1 MNDNEFKT
9 FLINDLEIKNIDE
22 ILSKF
27 YKYEE
32 LLISWNEQFNLT
44 RILLHEEVLEKHF
57 VDSLYCLKY
66 FNFKDKKVADLGS
79 GAGFPGLAL
88 AIVLPN
94 NCFTLV
100 ESSKKKCLFLEKV
113 KSELKLE
120 NVTIINTRIEE
131 IGHKESFD
139 VVVARALTR
148 LNELLELAIPLL
160 KINGS
165 LIAYKNYDNEDEI
178 KFSQRALKILRSKII
193 QNIQYSLPSFKD
205 SRSLIEVKKE
215 DKTPSKYPRNYS
227 LIKSNPL

>member
-9 FLINDLEIKNIDE
+9 FLINELEINNIDE
-22 ILSKF
+22 VLSKF
-27 YKYEE
+27 HLYEK

-66 FNFKDKKVADLGS
+66 FNLKDKKIADLGS

-94 NCFTLV
+94 NRFTLV

-113 KSELKLE
+113 KSELNLE
-120 NVTIINTRIEE
+120 NVTITNIRIEE
-131 IGHKESFD
+131 FGHKESFD
-139 VVVARALTR
+139 IVVARALTR

-178 KFSQRALKILRSKII
+178 KSSQRALKILKSKII
-193 QNIQYSLPSFKD
+193 KNIQYSLPSLKD
-205 SRSLIEVKKE
+205 SRSLIEIEKT

>member
-9 FLINDLEIKNIDE
+9 FLISDLEIKNIDE

-66 FNFKDKKVADLGS
+66 FDLKNKKIADLGS

-94 NCFTLV
+94 NHFTLV

-178 KFSQRALKILRSKII
+178 KSSQRALKILRSKII
-193 QNIQYSLPSFKD
+193 KNIQYLLPSFKD